1 MVKKRAATVKPIT
14 AKPAQ
19 PVRKIAMNR
28 PASKPAVLKP
38 ANKPTGRAVA
48 TTPGFKPATRAN
60 KKLY

>member
-28 PASKPAVLKP
+28 PAVLKP